1 MVLPYIYFRDST
13 TIFPFC
19 WSWYGGNSVTGVVY
33 IRYTCAHGTH
43 NGPFTRKKWI
53 MFETVVDIDSFIPWL
68 LLIKMIPKP
77 DLEPCAKRGN
87 NLSKSSSTDVVV
99 GFMEWLCSPM
109 IYGERR
115 PKWVIRD
122 NGRRYAI
129 PSKFKNI
136 MLNI

>member
-19 WSWYGGNSVTGVVY
+19 WLWYRGNSVTGVVY

-53 MFETVVDIDSFIPWL
+53 MFETVIDIDSFIPWL

-77 DLEPCAKRGN
+77 DHVQNEAIISVNPAAQMWCW
-87 NLSKSSSTDVVV
+87 V
-99 GFMEWLCSPM
+99 
-109 IYGERR
+109 YGMAVLTNDI
-115 PKWVIRD
+115 W
-122 NGRRYAI
+122 
-129 PSKFKNI
+129 
-136 MLNI
+136 